1 MRVAVTV
8 STLALL
14 SPFTWGF
21 APSNPRPAFVV
32 TNHGRIGA
40 LSTSERW
47 AVGTTVVR
55 AARQES
61 TVLDK
66 AETAVNGEDKS
77 QPLAAEA
84 PNDAVTAV
92 QADDELCVVQE
103 DEQMSETQ
111 KLMKQVKDA
120 GVAGVISYAL
130 WELGFWMLS
139 VPVVIFGYNAAVGHF
154 PDLSEKDDLAKLGA
168 EAFAFVN
175 FARFAVPLRIG
186 LALSTTSWI
195 QSNVVDKYLKK
206 NEEHCEE
213 PASADGLIA
222 NGADADSTETTAT
235 EAAPQRRIPRW
246 RSFLPFGRR
255 KAE

>member
-14 SPFTWGF
+14 WPFTWGF

-32 TNHGRIGA
+32 TNYGRIGA

-47 AVGTTVVR
+47 TVGTTVVR

-66 AETAVNGEDKS
+66 AETAVNGDDKS
-77 QPLAAEA
+77 QLLATEA
-84 PNDAVTAV
+84 SNDAVTAV
-92 QADDELCVVQE
+92 QEGE
-103 DEQMSETQ
+103 EMSETQ

-154 PDLSEKDDLAKLGA
+154 PDLSDKDDLAKLGA

-195 QSNVVDKYLKK
+195 QSNVVDKYMKK
-206 NEEHCEE
+206 SEEQCEE
-213 PASADGLIA
+213 PAPVDELIA
-222 NGADADSTETTAT
+222 YGADTDSSETAAT
-235 EAAPQRRIPRW
+235 EATPERKLPRW
-246 RSFLPFGRR
+246 RSFFPLGRR
-255 KAE
+255 KTE